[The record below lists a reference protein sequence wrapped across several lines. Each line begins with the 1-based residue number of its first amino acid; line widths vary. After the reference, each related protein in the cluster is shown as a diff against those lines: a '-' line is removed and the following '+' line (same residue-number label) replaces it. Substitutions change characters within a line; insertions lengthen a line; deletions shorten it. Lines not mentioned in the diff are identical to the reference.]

1 MVRLFVGLELDPQL
15 IGDIADARG
24 GVESAHWQRD
34 NQLHLT
40 LAFIGDASRK
50 AKREIED
57 ALARIRFE
65 PFEMTL
71 SGVGMFGKP
80 KQPKVLWAGVENK
93 YPLMHLHE
101 KIAAAMDQIDVEID
115 RRKFKPHVTLAR
127 FRRGASAR
135 VGDWLTENERLS
147 TGPMFADRF
156 TLFSSERTSE
166 GSFYRQEA
174 EFHADGFD
182 MLSDDYMDEMQVA
195 DWQLVGAE

>member
-1 MVRLFVGLELDPQL
+1 M
-15 IGDIADARG
+15 
-24 GVESAHWQRD
+24 W
-34 NQLHLT
+34 
-40 LAFIGDASRK
+40 
-50 AKREIED
+50 
-57 ALARIRFE
+57 
-65 PFEMTL
+65 
-71 SGVGMFGKP
+71 
-80 KQPKVLWAGVENK
+80 ENK

-101 KIAAAMDQIDVEID
+101 KVAAALDQIDVEID

-147 TGPMFADRF
+147 TGPMFVDRF